1 MDENCCL
8 LSFAD
13 FYFVP
18 IGKLEL
24 QCNDHCAILG
34 VMKLK
39 YIIETGYY
47 QIYYYHICFHVHF
60 SDYACIGMKLSI
72 SVFVT
77 NISECQNLINSL
89 DYPEG
94 SFLRLSDFLL

>member
-1 MDENCCL
+1 MIRAAAVDENCCL

-13 FYFVP
+13 FYVVP

-47 QIYYYHICFHVHF
+47 HIYTIIIYV
-60 SDYACIGMKLSI
+60 SMCIFRI
-72 SVFVT
+72 F
-77 NISECQNLINSL
+77 
-89 DYPEG
+89 
-94 SFLRLSDFLL
+94 

>member
-47 QIYYYHICFHVHF
+47 QIGFHMQF
-60 SDYACIGMKLSI
+60 SEYACIGMKLSI
-72 SVFVT
+72 SIFVT

>member
-47 QIYYYHICFHVHF
+47 QICFHMQF
-60 SDYACIGMKLSI
+60 SEYACIGMKLSLSI
-72 SVFVT
+72 FVT

-89 DYPEG
+89 NYPEG

>member
-47 QIYYYHICFHVHF
+47 QICFHMQF
-60 SDYACIGMKLSI
+60 SENGIVCLYWYEAK
-72 SVFVT
+72 
-77 NISECQNLINSL
+77 
-89 DYPEG
+89 P
-94 SFLRLSDFLL
+94 